1 MLACLTGRI
10 EFVTFGPVVH
20 LPLLPTPPR
29 GGAVAFDYAR
39 MHVRAAGTRTLLS
52 VCAHG
57 RTGARGLRGVLESAW
72 MENETAGDG
81 GLQRSGIPFT
91 FAVACTEAPRPSRRH
106 KLTVQPPKG
115 RASRPCLPLRGM
127 TGEPHANDKP
137 PRRQGRQGV
146 PQCWSYGAK

>member
-57 RTGARGLRGVLESAW
+57 RTGARGLRGVL
-72 MENETAGDG
+72 M
-81 GLQRSGIPFT
+81 
-91 FAVACTEAPRPSRRH
+91 RRMIGERYIDR
-106 KLTVQPPKG
+106 KVGQ
-115 RASRPCLPLRGM
+115 ASRLPVMERAEPSFSNESNESMDSGDSILSIRSTLSMPSTTPTSPHRRCCCRQCASIVVEMRG
-127 TGEPHANDKP
+127 GS
-137 PRRQGRQGV
+137 R
-146 PQCWSYGAK
+146 